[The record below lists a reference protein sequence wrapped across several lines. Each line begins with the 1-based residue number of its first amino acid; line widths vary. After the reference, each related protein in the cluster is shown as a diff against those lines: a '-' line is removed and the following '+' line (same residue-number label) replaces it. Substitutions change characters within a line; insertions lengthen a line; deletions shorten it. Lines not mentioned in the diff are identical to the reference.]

1 LQIKQNLYIILFSTL
16 KLDKMTDARKLTM
29 NADGEEYDIYI
40 SQTEDIDIVESDPD
54 YRDEDVIDLEK
65 VHKSIRGYAKYAIDA
80 FRNIDMPE
88 VEKVTLKFNLKIA
101 GKTGIP
107 MLMEGS
113 TESNF
118 EIQVECKFVDRQKS
132 GT

>member
-1 LQIKQNLYIILFSTL
+1 MTNVQ
-16 KLDKMTDARKLTM
+16 KLIMKG
-29 NADGEEYDIYI
+29 GEGEDYVIYI
-40 SQTEDIDIVESDPD
+40 APTEEINIVEGDSRSRGTSSASASVIDINE
-54 YRDEDVIDLEK
+54 
-65 VHKSIRGYAKYAIDA
+65 VHKSIRGCAKYAIDA
-80 FRNIDMPE
+80 FRSLDMPE

-118 EIQVECKFVDRQKS
+118 EIQIECKFADKQKLAE
-132 GT
+132 